1 MSTKETSNE
10 KELAYESYYSVDKQ
24 ALAGVRKARVW
35 NEGQGTQSPK
45 YFTDVKISASAT
57 VKMLQHSMRGVEK
70 GMKSENGMPVEVMG
84 LLLGRPSTDVNNPGY
99 LVVTDAF
106 PLPVEGVE
114 TRVEAG
120 DEAMNFMIELSESLE
135 LTRDECIMGWY
146 HSHPFDVGPA
156 PNWFFSA
163 TDCQNQ
169 LSWQRNE
176 DMQGN
181 PWLGLVVDPLR
192 SIAKGKPEIGA
203 FRCFMP
209 TYTQTPEMAP
219 DGTVV
224 VDKSAVTERWGN
236 CSNRYYCLDIE
247 YYMSGLTR
255 RVVGILAKNFL
266 WMSVLS
272 ASLKNEKEYR
282 ERFSDRVNTIAKKL
296 ESAGSK
302 VGWGGTGSGSGGRQ
316 GTGST
321 GVESVFQGILR
332 SSNGGGTTTTTNN
345 NNNDRISSG
354 NSNSL
359 SSSSTTT
366 LSSKQ
371 AKQNM
376 KNAEFKDACE
386 RANDIAV
393 ESSLG
398 DKTQVTKQ
406 TLFGIMQAY
415 TKHSC
420 TDDGHGHKHS
430 HK

>member
-1 MSTKETSNE
+1 MATKDPQQKDNSNE
-10 KELAYESYYSVDKQ
+10 SFYFVDKK
-24 ALAGVRKARVW
+24 ALADVRKARLW
-35 NEGQGTQSPK
+35 NAGQGTESPK
-45 YFTDVKISASAT
+45 YFTDVKISASAAI
-57 VKMLQHSMRGVEK
+57 KMLQHSMRGVEK
-70 GMKSENGMPVEVMG
+70 GMKSENGMPVEIMG
-84 LLLGRPSTDVNNPGY
+84 LLLGRPSTDPKAPNY

-120 DEAMNFMIELSESLE
+120 DEAMNFMVELADSLE

-209 TYTQTPEMAP
+209 TYTQEPEMTP
-219 DGTVV
+219 DGLPVK
-224 VDKSAVTERWGN
+224 DKSSVTERWGN

-272 ASLKNEKEYR
+272 SSLKNEREYR
-282 ERFSDRVNTIAKKL
+282 ERFSDRVNKIANKL
-296 ESAGSK
+296 ESAGKKSSHT
-302 VGWGGTGSGSGGRQ
+302 WGGGIDSNLLDTRRQSNNAGSIYGGSSLRV
-316 GTGST
+316 GTG
-321 GVESVFQGILR
+321 
-332 SSNGGGTTTTTNN
+332 GGGTSAMSNN
-345 NNNDRISSG
+345 SSG
-354 NSNSL
+354 ADANIGGASAL
-359 SSSSTTT
+359 QRSSASG
-366 LSSKQ
+366 
-371 AKQNM
+371 KQNSQ
-376 KNAEFKDACE
+376 NAELKNACE

-393 ESSLG
+393 ESVLG
-398 DKTQVTKQ
+398 DKTQVTKR
-406 TLFGIMQAY
+406 TLFGILQALRD
-415 TKHSC
+415 HSSC
-420 TDDGHGHKHS
+420 DASGHQHK
-430 HK
+430 